1 MLFSEVKSMDFY
13 YNELIPLGLAVAA
26 MDDSVDPDKVEH
38 MTEAEKESLLNQVK
52 DKGSKQQVQILINKL
67 SND

>member
-1 MLFSEVKSMDFY
+1 MDFY

-38 MTEAEKESLLNQVK
+38 MTEAEKESFSIRSKIK
-52 DKGSKQQVQILINKL
+52 DPNSRYR
-67 SND
+67 